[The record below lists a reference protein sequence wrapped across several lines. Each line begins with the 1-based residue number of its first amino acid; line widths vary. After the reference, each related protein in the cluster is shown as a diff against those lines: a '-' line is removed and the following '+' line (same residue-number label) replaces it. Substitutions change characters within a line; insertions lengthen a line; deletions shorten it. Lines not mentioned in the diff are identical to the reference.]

1 VIPSDPSAAEWLDSF
16 CWACGSTQVASA
28 TGDSVLCVPCRRE
41 LLSEPSIDVVGLA
54 RHAYWESH
62 ALLCCWR
69 CMTAAVDPGD
79 EVGLC
84 PSCRE
89 AIDAPI
95 EEGAA

>member
-1 VIPSDPSAAEWLDSF
+1 MIPLGGSVPDWLNEC
-16 CWACGSTQVASA
+16 CWACGTDHVAASTDSA
-28 TGDSVLCVPCRRE
+28 VLCRSCRAE
-41 LLSEPSIDVVGLA
+41 LLAEPSVDVPGLA

-62 ALLCCWR
+62 ALRCCWR
-69 CMTAAVDPGD
+69 CMTGAVDPDD

-89 AIDAPI
+89 TIDSHI